1 MSSNFFKIQ
10 PVLILRLVLAYS
22 LIFCPTISSSSESS
36 SVEAIKQ
43 FKKALRYQRLGRTK
57 EARNLIENFPNHPLY
72 GYLVYQDLKRRLNK
86 NNISEIDSFLA
97 KEKGSR
103 IEKLLR
109 KRWLNR
115 LHRNRQWSSFLD
127 YYQKGRFSESAI
139 TCKFYEAKIR
149 LGQGASI
156 IEEVKSTWNQ
166 GTSLPKECDPAFK
179 FLYNTGSLTDSIVW
193 ERIKKSYHKNNV
205 SLAKYLTRYLTDKK
219 LVKLR
224 RDLDYARRSPRRFF
238 QKNKL
243 PDTPEARDVLV
254 YGIKRLSRSSLE
266 KTLQLWTT
274 ISIKYDFSKQQRSEA
289 LISLGTAATRVQDE
303 RALYFFDEI
312 EEQFITQSAE
322 RNRLAMGIYFQDW
335 PKIIKWTSRPARND
349 ISRSRLDFWRAYAL
363 GKVGREIESNK
374 LLNTIAKRRD
384 YHGFLAAD
392 ILGTEYQFNHRM
404 VQFTKKQMSTI
415 LEASNFGRANELFK
429 IGKTLEA
436 KREFFHELDRSTDHH
451 LEFAA
456 KLADTWNW
464 PKGSIFALGRASSY
478 DDLELRFPLRY
489 LKEIEEQLVP
499 RDKYVVRKG
508 DSLWKISKRFR
519 VTINKLRQW
528 NKLRKNAVIQPGQQ
542 LIVNEGSSFKS
553 NKRQLLY
560 TVKNGDSLW
569 KISKN
574 HEVSIKDLR
583 HWNHLNSGDVLKVGA
598 ELKIGQVYKKFKS
611 LSLNRTLAIIRAE
624 SAFDPFARSTA
635 NARGLMQIIPST
647 ARLTAR
653 QNGIRLG
660 RIKNLYKPQLNI
672 MIGTAYLSGL
682 LAKFDGN
689 FAMAAAA
696 YNAGPHRARRWQ
708 KKRCGDPRMWI
719 DSIPITETRRYV
731 RRAIFYSRIYE
742 WRLGL
747 PVKRISEEIGLIPH
761 HNNKFRKKGCWL

>member
-1 MSSNFFKIQ
+1 MFI
-10 PVLILRLVLAYS
+10 RLLLAFS
-22 LIFCPTISSSSESS
+22 LLLCPTISTSSESS
-36 SVEAIKQ
+36 SVEATKQ

-57 EARNLIENFPNHPLY
+57 EARNLIEDFPNHPLY

-86 NNISEIDSFLA
+86 KNIREIDLFLT

-115 LHRNRQWSSFLD
+115 LHRNRQWRSFLD
-127 YYQKGRFSESAI
+127 YYQKGRFSEPAI
-139 TCKFYEAKIR
+139 TCKFYEAKIG

-156 IEEVKSTWNQ
+156 IEEIKSTWNQ

-179 FLYNTGSLTDSIVW
+179 FLYSTDRLTDSIVW

-224 RDLDYARRSPRRFF
+224 RNFDYARRSPRRFF
-238 QKNKL
+238 QNNKL

-266 KTLQLWTT
+266 KTIQTWTA
-274 ISIKYDFSKQQRSEA
+274 ISIKYDFSKQQRSEV

-303 RALYFFDEI
+303 RALYFFNAVEDE
-312 EEQFITQSAE
+312 FITQSAE

-335 PKIIKWTSRPARND
+335 PKIIKWTSKSARND

-374 LLNTIAKRRD
+374 LLSTIAKRRD

-392 ILGTEYQFNHRM
+392 ILGTEYQFNHRI
-404 VQFTKKQMSTI
+404 VQFTKKQMSTA
-415 LEASNFGRANELFK
+415 LEASKFRRANELFK

-436 KREFFHELDRSTDHH
+436 KREFFHELDRSTDHQ

-456 KLADTWNW
+456 KLADNWNW

-508 DSLWKISKRFR
+508 DSLWKISKRFGI
-519 VTINKLRQW
+519 TINKLRQW
-528 NKLRKNAVIQPGQQ
+528 NKLRKSAVIQPGQK
-542 LIVNEGSSFKS
+542 LIVNQGSSIKN
-553 NKRQLLY
+553 NKKQVLY

-574 HEVSIKDLR
+574 HDVSIKDLR
-583 HWNHLNSGDVLKVGA
+583 FWNHLNSSDVLKVGA
-598 ELKIGQVYKKFKS
+598 KLKIGRSYKNFKP

-682 LAKFDGN
+682 LEKFDGN

-761 HNNKFRKKGCWL
+761 HSNKFRKKECWL